1 LSELEKQALA
11 EQLRQD
17 LMTLYGSPILTLKD
31 LQKALNYRSV
41 PAVKQAIIRETF
53 PLKTFLM
60 PNRRDRFA
68 LAKDVAE
75 YLAEQAFRKENNE
88 KKDK

>member
-1 LSELEKQALA
+1 
-11 EQLRQD
+11 
-17 LMTLYGSPILTLKD
+17 
-31 LQKALNYRSV
+31 
-41 PAVKQAIIRETF
+41 
-53 PLKTFLM
+53 M